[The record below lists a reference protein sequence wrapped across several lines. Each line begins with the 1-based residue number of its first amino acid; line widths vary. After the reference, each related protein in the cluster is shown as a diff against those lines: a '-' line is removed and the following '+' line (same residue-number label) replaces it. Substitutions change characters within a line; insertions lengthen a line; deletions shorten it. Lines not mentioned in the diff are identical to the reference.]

1 VIAYWLVRICDA
13 LDVECDQLE
22 ADAARLRHE
31 TGLPVGNDFIV
42 VAKTLRTLSRV
53 VRKVVAS

>member
-1 VIAYWLVRICDA
+1 MIAYWLVRICDA
-13 LDVECDQLE
+13 LDVECDHLE
-22 ADAARLRHE
+22 ADAAKLRRE
-31 TGLPVGNDFIV
+31 TGLPIVDDFV